1 MARPRLS
8 ICLLAIVPLLLAAP
22 PALAQFGSIFRD
34 EPPRPPADVPGA
46 PPPPPPIFPASRRAI
61 SPEAMCRAPPGDIRS
76 DQPPAQ
82 PLPAPMSLPPSSRP
96 GGGTIQSQPLPPPPG
111 GVVAPQPP
119 AQEQPQQGADRGPA
133 QPLPGLPPGVR
144 QPRGAPP
151 QPADTAPQPGDEVVV
166 EPPPQRITNPT
177 AVFSGLD
184 KITGRII
191 SFDVAI
197 NETVQFG
204 ALQVTPRVCYS
215 RPPTETP
222 NTDSF
227 VEVDEV
233 TLQGEIKRIFTGWM
247 FAASPGL
254 HAVEHPIY
262 DVWITD
268 CKGGQNPKVAE
279 APADADAQATG
290 AHAAATAAAAPA
302 PAAAAAGVPAAVPL
316 AHALTIVAQ
325 ALDRL
330 RAADRAVERERA
342 EIGLALDRVLQHAG
356 DSAASALRRRRR
368 SSGDR

>member
-1 MARPRLS
+1 
-8 ICLLAIVPLLLAAP
+8 
-22 PALAQFGSIFRD
+22 
-34 EPPRPPADVPGA
+34 
-46 PPPPPPIFPASRRAI
+46 
-61 SPEAMCRAPPGDIRS
+61 
-76 DQPPAQ
+76 
-82 PLPAPMSLPPSSRP
+82 
-96 GGGTIQSQPLPPPPG
+96 PPPG
-111 GVVAPQPP
+111 QALQGAGVAPGQPAPALPPGPGSPRNAPQP
-119 AQEQPQQGADRGPA
+119 AN
-133 QPLPGLPPGVR
+133 
-144 QPRGAPP
+144 
-151 QPADTAPQPGDEVVV
+151 TAPQPSDEVVV
-166 EPPPQRITNPT
+166 APSPQPIVNPT

-268 CKGGQNPKVAE
+268 CKGGQSPTVAE
-279 APADADAQATG
+279 APAE
-290 AHAAATAAAAPA
+290 APKQ
-302 PAAAAAGVPAAVPL
+302 PPRQQQQQQRRTQPPPPQRVPPPPGFFPPP
-316 AHALTIVAQ
+316 
-325 ALDRL
+325 R
-330 RAADRAVERERA
+330 
-342 EIGLALDRVLQHAG
+342 
-356 DSAASALRRRRR
+356 
-368 SSGDR
+368 